1 MATLTAK
8 GAQTALIT
16 VQDMTGGLDRRT
28 TATLLKP
35 DRARRLQ
42 NVRLSVAGRAIPRP
56 GWTQMSTTSLGSDRI
71 QGGTRA
77 YLEGTDPFLLG
88 AFNGD
93 VYRPTDAGVWGSAV
107 LTGLDTTNP
116 IDFPFDSQIV
126 AALDGVTVPQK
137 SVDGTVWSQMGITAP
152 VAGPTLSAINAGGT
166 LTDAHTFG
174 VAYAYRDSALGLTSN
189 IGPTLTVATA
199 APNLTVH
206 VVMAASIDPQV
217 DQVDVY
223 AMDITLGETVLRF
236 AGTVANTGTPT
247 LNLLTN
253 DWSGEVEAPTTH
265 DVPPP
270 LEFAQVWKNRWW
282 AKDASGPTT
291 LRFSEIFQNQVWP
304 TDYTIEIPFPT
315 GDTIRAIVPLG
326 DILVIFGS
334 SHPGFVIFGQTSL
347 DFDVRPTAGIEAGA
361 FGFRSWD
368 FVESGIA
375 HAAPEGVYVFDGS
388 VDRLLSYDFESD
400 WRVMSSA
407 GPEDDLRRMSV
418 CYHQR
423 DKELRIAVTD
433 NPIYGTPG
441 EWVLDL
447 ARTKIKNIPAW
458 STTDR
463 EIGGYI
469 LWNGPEPVSG
479 NRGRLWSWALDTGVL
494 NEESVGS
501 DANGSD
507 MDASYFGPDFNVPL
521 KVSRFT
527 SLYGE
532 YRGASG
538 LFGVTIRV
546 DGKVVVSATV
556 DIGAGISQYGSA
568 QYGTA
573 QYGGAG
579 RSMFN
584 LDLPLS
590 AEGRTV
596 SYEWRYQGQAVPELY
611 TYGLEYQPEPE
622 VRGIN

>member
-35 DRARRLQ
+35 ARARRLQ
-42 NVRLSVAGRAIPRP
+42 NVRLSVAGRLIPRP
-56 GWTQMSTTSLGSDRI
+56 GWMEMSDASLGNARM

-77 YLEGTDPFLLG
+77 YLEGTDPFLLA
-88 AFNGD
+88 AFNGE
-93 VYRPTDAGVWGSAV
+93 VYRPSDAGVMGSAV
-107 LTGLDTTNP
+107 LTGLDTTNA

-126 AALDGVTVPQK
+126 AALDGVTAPKK
-137 SVDGTVWSQMGITAP
+137 SVDGTTWTPMGITAP
-152 VAGPTLSAINAGGT
+152 VAGPTLTVINAGGT

-174 VAYAYRDSALGLTSN
+174 VAYGYRDSALGLTSN
-189 IGPTLTVATA
+189 VGPTLTIATA
-199 APNLTVH
+199 APNLTIH
-206 VVMAASIDPQV
+206 VVMAASADTQV

-223 AMDITLGETVLRF
+223 AMDLTLGETVLRY
-236 AGTVANTGTPT
+236 AGTVANSGTPT
-247 LNLLTN
+247 LDLLTN
-253 DWSGEVEAPTTH
+253 NWSDSTEAPTTH

-282 AKDASGPTT
+282 AKAASGPTT
-291 LRFSEIFQNQVWP
+291 LQFSEIFQNQVWP
-304 TDYTIEIPFPT
+304 ADYTIEIPFPT
-315 GDTIRAIVPLG
+315 GDEIRAIVPLG
-326 DILVIFGS
+326 DLLVIFGS
-334 SHPGFVIFGQTSL
+334 SHPGFIIFGQTSL
-347 DFDVRPTAGIEAGA
+347 DFDVRPTAGIEAGV
-361 FGFRSWD
+361 FGFRAWD

-388 VDRLLSYDFESD
+388 SDRLLSYDFEND
-400 WRVMSSA
+400 WRQMSSA
-407 GPEDDLRRMSV
+407 GPEADLRRMAV

-423 DKELRIAVTD
+423 DKELRVAVSD
-433 NPIYGTPG
+433 NPIYGAAG

-447 ARTKIKNIPAW
+447 ARTKVSNIPAW
-458 STTDR
+458 STTNR
-463 EIGGYI
+463 AIGGFI
-469 LWNGPEPVSG
+469 SWDGPEPDSD
-479 NRGRLWSWALDTGVL
+479 NRGRLWSWALETGTL
-494 NEESVGS
+494 NEESVGMS
-501 DANGSD
+501 ANGAD
-507 MDASYFGPDFNVPL
+507 MDASYAGPDFNVPL

-527 SLYGE
+527 ELYGE

-546 DGKVVVSATV
+546 DGKVALSTSV

-579 RSMFN
+579 RSMFTV
-584 LDLPLS
+584 DLPLS

-596 SYEWRYQGQAVPELY
+596 SYEWRYQGQAVPEFY